1 MSLNYYNEEEDYKK
15 EESVNNYKDLFISY
29 EKELPSLTD
38 ALNQMFKSKNLN
50 DEKCDELIN

>member
-50 DEKCDELIN
+50 D